1 MNELQELREL
11 LDDTAQDM
19 AQVLPESSDWAR
31 WLTYLLEGLDNLAN
45 DSQEFEEMLDDLKN
59 TIETRL
65 EAGRW

>member
-1 MNELQELREL
+1 MSELQELREL

-19 AQVLPESSDWAR
+19 AQVLPDSSDWSR
-31 WLTYLLEGLDNLAN
+31 WLMYLLEGLDGLAN
-45 DSQEFEEMLDDLKN
+45 DPQEFEEMLDDLKN